1 MTEMVMV
8 KPLRTF
14 DMFDG
19 GGLRTPDDA
28 PFEVPRG
35 TAAELL
41 ANGLVEEVE
50 AGGPAPTPKRKGKAD
65 GDE

>member
-28 PFEVPRG
+28 PFEVSRG
-35 TAAELL
+35 TAAELM
-41 ANGLVEEVE
+41 ANGLVEMVE
-50 AGGPAPTPKRKGKAD
+50 GEKAEPVAKRKGKAD